1 MLYPPPRLLRPA
13 RAATLALAA
22 LVLGSAC
29 VGGAHAPDGPPK
41 GTLGLGRDAEARGD
55 KGAFAVVFGA
65 PKGPTIDPP
74 EISLVWNRPMAPLEL
89 AGNEAP
95 PPVKITPEVKG
106 RWQWVGTNATIFVPD
121 VRLARATD
129 FTVEVPKGA
138 RSLGGELLEKP
149 FKMQFATARPEVL
162 RVDPSGDV
170 DSRHLAPD
178 TTFVVWLNQP
188 ADAAELKRA
197 VTIVASV
204 EAEKG
209 SEVAPIPFEA
219 KQKDPDNEQVFVLTP
234 SKKLPLGREIH
245 VNVAEDLRGK
255 EGPLPA
261 GKAGSFE
268 MATYGAFAVSNV
280 RCDGDMPHGKCDPHA
295 GISIEVSNEV
305 KLGDLKKALTISPT
319 IPLGWPSWMSDDD
332 RSGHFYLYGKF
343 KPGKRY
349 TVAINAAGL
358 KDQHGQA
365 LAGDFTKSLDFDDLW
380 PSAELGVSGS
390 IAEPNATTELP
401 LFVVNAKD
409 ASVVAAP
416 LGEDRI
422 VEWEH
427 RRLTRGQTFAEVQAL
442 PKAQARSVAA
452 GAMNTAAKHVVKVAD
467 VLGKDA
473 RGPLAVA
480 LQYTSRPGTRFA
492 RTASSVQIVQVTDLA
507 ISAKVSPEGSLVW
520 VTKLSTGAPVSG
532 ATVDIR
538 WQDGRLP
545 SSHQTDKDGL
555 VKIPASEFVP
565 KESYQDTSVIFAR
578 SGDDWSYRM
587 VRDVLDGWR
596 YGASFTFYDEG
607 PFGLVFS
614 DAGIYRPGDTV
625 HLKGIVR
632 EPLPRG
638 TRTPTGAM
646 VKVTVD
652 GPDGQPLTEIDRKL
666 SPFGTFDAEVVVPP
680 TGKLGSYQVSTKMVG
695 SDQNV
700 DAYSSFDVAEY
711 RPAEFKVSAETDH
724 PSYVR
729 GDTVACT
736 ARGDF
741 LYGAP
746 MSKAAARVTLTR
758 TDTGFEPPGTE
769 DFDVSDE
776 PYAYDLP
783 DTSPLREEIQSSDTT
798 LDAKGAVVVKA
809 ALTMPGQRGA
819 EAVMCEAEVTDIS
832 RQSIAGTTTAI
843 VHPGEFYVALRAGKD
858 AFIAAG
864 DSVAPEVLAV
874 DPKGTKLAGKK
885 VKIDMIQRTWAVA
898 RQKTTGGNLHRV
910 STPVDKVVGTCAVT
924 TEAKAVS
931 CTIKP
936 PSAGYYLLRATSE
949 DSRKNALAAS
959 TSVYVTGDSTAGW
972 RDADDNHLGL
982 VTDKTS
988 YSVGQTAKILI
999 KSPFPSAEALIT
1011 VERSGVYT
1019 VTKTTVR
1026 GAMPQVSIPITEDL
1040 RPNAFVGV
1048 LLVRGRSKAP
1058 PKDAKGADVGA
1069 PAFRYGAVGLRIDP
1083 EARRLAVKLSPDA
1096 TDKRPGQEIAVGVD
1110 VRDRLGKPS
1119 RAEVTL
1125 YAVDEGVLSLIDY
1138 KTPDPIESLSE
1149 PRPLRV
1155 ATMEAREALATTFN
1169 PYAALGLDKGQDGGD
1184 GADKALGMRRD
1195 FRTSAYFQPALV
1207 TDDKGHADVKF
1218 KLPESLTTYRI
1229 MAVVTAEDDR
1239 YGYAESYVTTS
1250 RPLMARPALPRF
1262 LRAGDTLDAG
1272 VIVTSKGLAK
1282 ASVDVEL
1289 SAEGVVVRGPVKK
1302 TVDVDPGQSVEVR
1315 FDMDAP
1321 RVGTAK
1327 LRFFAHGGG
1336 EQDRVEIT
1344 RTISPPL
1351 SLEAAALYG
1360 DTTSQSVEALGDMSA
1375 IRDDTGG
1382 LSIGMAST
1390 ALVGLDA
1397 GVEQL
1402 VQYPY
1407 GCTEQLTSRLV
1418 PLLPLRDLAKDFGF
1432 ALPKNTDA
1440 TVMVAVAKILTH
1452 QRGDGGFGMWAESSE
1467 SSPWLTAYALWG
1479 LGQAADRGVAV
1490 PKRAL
1495 DSAAEYLTDSMER
1508 IAKDP
1513 WERASIP
1520 FILDVLAERG
1530 APDAGRMS
1538 TWFEMRKQLPVF
1550 AQAQLLHALVIGH
1563 GARKDIDALA
1573 TELEASLRLDGPVAK
1588 VVSGNGDHYAFML
1601 DSDTRSSALVL
1612 RALLAASPDHAL
1624 GSKLAAGLLA
1634 DRVDGTWRSTQET
1647 AWVLLAL
1654 DQYRRAQEKGVPSFD
1669 ARVFLGQA
1677 EIAEHA
1683 FQGRSLTQATAA
1695 IPASQIAKASGS
1707 LLGFSVS
1714 GSGKLFYQARLRYSK
1729 KEMPKSPLDRGFF
1742 VSKTLR
1748 PVKPEELSEVL
1759 GKAAKATVTSFAGAD
1774 LVLGEIIVVTATPR
1788 NFVVVDDPLPAGF
1801 EAIDARLATSA
1812 PSLSLDSRNDD
1823 SEGDEEE
1830 GDDDSSDDD
1839 VAMGRAYFSSAYVR
1853 EVRDDRVLF
1862 FVDHMSA
1869 GMYRYRYLARATT
1882 LGRFVLPPTRAE
1894 EMYAPEVFG
1903 RTAASIITVAPK

>member
-1 MLYPPPRLLRPA
+1 MVFPPLRFMPRA
-13 RAATLALAA
+13 RATTLALVA

-41 GTLGLGRDAEARGD
+41 GTLGLGDEGPARGE

-65 PKGPTIDPP
+65 PKGPTTDPP
-74 EISLVWNRPMAPLEL
+74 EISIVWNRPMAPLEL

-121 VRLARATD
+121 VRLPRATD
-129 FTVEVPKGA
+129 FTVEVPKGSK
-138 RSLGGELLEKP
+138 SLGGEALEKA
-149 FKMQFATARPEVL
+149 FTMSFSTARPAVL

-178 TTFVVWLNQP
+178 TTFVAWLNQP

-197 VTIVASV
+197 ITIVAGD
-204 EAEKG
+204 EAT
-209 SEVAPIPFEA
+209 PIPFDV
-219 KQKDPDNEQVFVLTP
+219 KQRDPDNQQVFVLTP
-234 SKKLPLGREIH
+234 TTKMPLGRDIR

-261 GKAGSFE
+261 GKPGSYE
-268 MATYGAFAVSNV
+268 MATYGAFAVSNL
-280 RCDGDMPHGKCDPHA
+280 RCNDNMPNGNCDPNG
-295 GISIEVSNEV
+295 GISIEMSNEV
-305 KLGDLKKALTISPT
+305 KLGDLKKALSISPKIT
-319 IPLGWPSWMSDDD
+319 LGWPSWMSDDD
-332 RSGHFYLYGKF
+332 TSGHFYLYGKF
-343 KPGKRY
+343 KPGRRY
-349 TVAINAAGL
+349 TVAINAAAL
-358 KDQHGQA
+358 KDEHGQS
-365 LAGDFTKSLDFDDLW
+365 LAHDFAKGLDFDDLW
-380 PSAELGVSGS
+380 PTADIGVSGTYT
-390 IAEPNATTELP
+390 EPNATTELP
-401 LFVVNAKD
+401 IFVVNAKD
-409 ASVVAAP
+409 TSVVAAP
-416 LGEDRI
+416 LTEDRI
-422 VEWEH
+422 VAWEH
-427 RRLTRGQTFAEVQAL
+427 RRLTNGQSFADVQAL
-442 PKAQARSVAA
+442 PKAQARNVPA
-452 GAMNTAAKHVVKVAD
+452 GSPNTAARHVVKVAD
-467 VLGKDA
+467 VLGKDG

-480 LQYTSRPGTRFA
+480 IQYTDRPGTPNA
-492 RTASSVQIVQVTDLA
+492 RLTSSVEVVQVTDLA
-507 ISAKVSPEGSLVW
+507 ISAKVSPEGSIVW
-520 VTKLSTGAPVSG
+520 VTRLSTGAPVSG

-538 WQDGRLP
+538 WLDGRLP
-545 SSHQTDKDGL
+545 SSHTTDKDGFAR
-555 VKIPASEFVP
+555 IPKSEFAP
-565 KESYQDTSVIFAR
+565 KEESYQDTALIFAR
-578 SGDDWSYRM
+578 SGDDWSYRQ

-596 YGASFTFYDEG
+596 FGASYSFYEEG

-614 DAGIYRPGDTV
+614 DAGIYRPGDKV

-638 TRTPTGAM
+638 TRTPAG
-646 VKVTVD
+646 KGVTIQVT
-652 GPDGQPLTEIDRKL
+652 GPDGTVLADEDREL
-666 SPFGTFDAEVVVPP
+666 SAFGTFDVDVTVPA
-680 TGKLGSYQVSTKMVG
+680 TAKLGSYQVSTSMA
-695 SDQNV
+695 DDENHAI

-736 ARGDF
+736 AHGDF
-741 LYGAP
+741 LFGAP

-758 TDTGFEPPGTE
+758 SDTGFVPPGTE
-769 DFDVSDE
+769 DFQVGDE

-783 DTSPLREEIQSSDTT
+783 DMTSMREEIQSSDAT
-798 LDAKGAVVVKA
+798 LDAKGAAVVKA
-809 ALTMPGQRGA
+809 TLTMPGQRGA
-819 EAVMCEAEVTDIS
+819 EAVLCEAEVTDLS

-843 VHPGEFYVALRAGKD
+843 VHPGEFYVALRVGKD
-858 AFIAAG
+858 TFIAEG
-864 DSVAPEVLAV
+864 DSVQPEVLAV
-874 DPKGTKLAGKK
+874 DPKGAKLAGKK
-885 VKIDMIQRTWAVA
+885 VKVDLIQRTWAVA
-898 RQKTTGGNLHRV
+898 RQKTSGGNLHRV
-910 STPVDKVVGTCAVT
+910 STAVDKVVGTCAIT
-924 TEAKAVS
+924 TEAKPTS

-936 PSAGYYLLRATSE
+936 PSAGYYLLRATAE
-949 DSRKNALAAS
+949 DSRKNAVAAS
-959 TSVYVTGDSTAGW
+959 TGVYVTGDSTGGW
-972 RDADDNHLGL
+972 RDGDDNHLGL

-988 YSVGQTAKILI
+988 YQVGQTAKVLI

-1011 VERSGVYT
+1011 VERAGVYT

-1026 GAMPQVSIPITEDL
+1026 GSMPQVSIPITDDL
-1040 RPNAFVGV
+1040 RPNTFVGV

-1069 PAFRYGAVGLRIDP
+1069 PAFRYGVTQLKIDP

-1096 TDKRPGQEIAVGVD
+1096 TDKRPGQEISVGVD

-1125 YAVDEGVLSLIDY
+1125 YAVDEGVLSLIAY
-1138 KTPDPIESLSE
+1138 ETPDPIKALSE

-1155 ATMEAREALATTFN
+1155 ATMDARDALARTFN
-1169 PYAALGLDKGQDGGD
+1169 PYAELGLDKGKDGGD
-1184 GADKALGMRRD
+1184 GADKSLSMRRD
-1195 FRTSAYFQPALV
+1195 FRTSAYFQPALA

-1239 YGYAESYVTTS
+1239 YGYAQSYVTTS

-1282 ASVDVEL
+1282 ASVDVEM
-1289 SAEGVVVRGPVKK
+1289 SAEGVVVKGPAKK
-1302 TVDVDPGQSVEVR
+1302 TVDVDPGQSIEVR
-1315 FDMDAP
+1315 FDIEAP

-1327 LRFFAHGGG
+1327 MRFVARGGG
-1336 EQDRVEIT
+1336 EEDRVEVT
-1344 RTISPPL
+1344 RAVTPPL

-1360 DTTSQSVEALGDMSA
+1360 ETTTQSVEALGDMSA
-1375 IRDDTGG
+1375 IRDDVGG
-1382 LSIGMAST
+1382 LSIGMSST

-1440 TVMVAVAKILTH
+1440 MVMEAVAKILTH
-1452 QRGDGGFGMWAESSE
+1452 QRDDGGFGLWAESSE
-1467 SSPWLTAYALWG
+1467 SWPWLTAYALWG
-1479 LGQAADRGVAV
+1479 LDLASKRGAAV
-1490 PKRAL
+1490 PENAL
-1495 DSAAEYLTDSMER
+1495 DAAAHYLTTSIER

-1530 APDAGRMS
+1530 KPDAGRMS
-1538 TWFEMRKQLPVF
+1538 SWFEMRKQLPLF
-1550 AQAQLLHALVIGH
+1550 AQAQLLHAMVVGH
-1563 GARKDIDALA
+1563 AGRKDIDTLS
-1573 TELEASLRLDGPVAK
+1573 TELEASLRLDGPIAK

-1634 DRVDGTWRSTQET
+1634 DRQAGTWRNTQET
-1647 AWVLLAL
+1647 AWALLAL
-1654 DQYRRAQEKGVPSFD
+1654 DDYRRAQEKKVPSFA

-1677 EIAEHA
+1677 EVTEHR
-1683 FQGRSLTQATAA
+1683 FEGRSLQTATAA
-1695 IPASQIAKASGS
+1695 LPAAQIAKASGS
-1707 LLGFSVS
+1707 LLGFSVD
-1714 GSGKLFYQARLRYSK
+1714 GSGTLFYQARLRYSK
-1729 KEMPKSPLDRGFF
+1729 KEMPKSPLDRGFY
-1742 VSKTLR
+1742 VSKSLR
-1748 PVKPEELSEVL
+1748 AVVPEDLAQIL
-1759 GKAAKATVTSFAGAD
+1759 GHPGKATGTSFVGGD
-1774 LVLGEIIVVTATPR
+1774 LVLGEIVVVTATPR
-1788 NFVVVDDPLPAGF
+1788 NFVVIDDPLPAGF
-1801 EAIDARLATSA
+1801 EAIDARLATSS
-1812 PSLSLDSRNDD
+1812 PSLSLDSRDHDGD
-1823 SEGDEEE
+1823 SEDE
-1830 GDDDSSDDD
+1830 GDDGDSDADDDD
-1839 VAMGRAYFSSAYVR
+1839 VAMGRTYFSSNYVR

-1862 FVDHMSA
+1862 FVDHLPA
-1869 GMYRYRYLARATT
+1869 GMFRYRYLARATT
-1882 LGRFVLPPTRAE
+1882 LGHFILPPTRAE

-1903 RTAASIITVAPK
+1903 RTAAATVTVAPK